1 MFLLTL
7 LLFSISKLCGK
18 WVFFTHIFSFHLS
31 VYPVDSWDAVFEKSV
46 DSELPHIFRKRAI
59 IIQREGVTIVGR
71 VSFDLKVK
79 SQLVA
84 IEMA

>member
-1 MFLLTL
+1 M
-7 LLFSISKLCGK
+7 
-18 WVFFTHIFSFHLS
+18 
-31 VYPVDSWDAVFEKSV
+31 DSWDAAFEKSV